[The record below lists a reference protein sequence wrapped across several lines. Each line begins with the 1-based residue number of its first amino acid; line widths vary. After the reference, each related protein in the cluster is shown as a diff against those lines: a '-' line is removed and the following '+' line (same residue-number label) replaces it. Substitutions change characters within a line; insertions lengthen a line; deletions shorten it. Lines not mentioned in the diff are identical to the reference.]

1 MNARNGAGTG
11 AEAGKRLRVAL
22 LGEYPVRE
30 DAIHGGGV
38 QSVTHVLA
46 HALARRADVEC
57 HVVCATRNPA
67 ERYRRV
73 GDLHVH
79 FLPRLPLPRLATCR
93 AHDVPRLL
101 RAVRALAPDV
111 VHGQGQ
117 DRHGLAAVRCG
128 RPAVVTPHGV
138 IFVESALLKRHALDA
153 SGALR
158 KTLLD
163 RTEREI
169 FHRATD
175 MIVIS
180 RYLTSI
186 YGPLLTA
193 RAHYIENPIEERFF
207 CIERRP
213 ERGRLLFAGT
223 VVPRKR
229 VGDLIAAV
237 ALLKAQGG
245 RTGARDGEVAAREGE
260 AAARDGE
267 AAGAAGRLASPW
279 LANLQ
284 LRIVGPLANPASEAQ
299 VRGLVAQH
307 NLNDTVVLTGGVD
320 QETLFDE
327 YARAELLVLSSREE
341 TAPQIIAQA
350 MACGLPT
357 VSSAAGGVPHMVRDG
372 ETAAL
377 FPVGDVAA
385 CAEQIRRLLD
395 DDAQRAAMSTRIAAE
410 ARERFHPDAVAAKT
424 VAVYRAVL
432 ER

>member
-1 MNARNGAGTG
+1 MS
-11 AEAGKRLRVAL
+11 RLRVAL

-46 HALARRADVEC
+46 HALARRDDVEC
-57 HVVCATRNPA
+57 HVVCATRNPS
-67 ERYRRV
+67 EPYRRV

-79 FLPRLPLPRLATCR
+79 FLARLPLPRLATSR

-101 RAVRALAPDV
+101 RAVRAIDPDV

-153 SGALR
+153 AGAVR
-158 KTLLD
+158 KALLD

-169 FHRATD
+169 FRRATD

-180 RYLTSI
+180 HYLTSI
-186 YGPLLTA
+186 YGGLLTA
-193 RAHYIENPIEERFF
+193 RAHYVENPIEERFF
-207 CIERRP
+207 RIERRP

-229 VGDLIAAV
+229 VGDLVAAV
-237 ALLKAQGG
+237 ALLKARPG
-245 RTGARDGEVAAREGE
+245 
-260 AAARDGE
+260 
-267 AAGAAGRLASPW
+267 AAGAQPAPAW
-279 LANLQ
+279 LANLR
-284 LRIVGPLANPASEAQ
+284 LRIVGPQVDPVSAAQ
-299 VRGLVAQH
+299 VRGLISEHDLA
-307 NLNDTVVLTGGVD
+307 DTVVLTGAVG
-320 QETLFDE
+320 QEELLDE

-350 MACGLPT
+350 MACGLPV

-377 FPVGDVAA
+377 FPVGDVAV
-385 CAEQIRRLLD
+385 CAQKIQRLLED
-395 DDAQRAAMSTRIAAE
+395 DPGRAAMSARIAAA
-410 ARERFHPDAVAAKT
+410 ARERFHPDAVAEKT
-424 VAVYRAVL
+424 VAVYREVL
-432 ER
+432 ERTRAPLNAPAAPFGFPPSPPR

>member
-1 MNARNGAGTG
+1 MSAGRDTPRGARAGNR
-11 AEAGKRLRVAL
+11 AAGRLRVAL

-46 HALARRADVEC
+46 HALARREDVEC
-57 HVVCATRNPA
+57 HVVCATRNPLEA
-67 ERYRRV
+67 DRRV
-73 GDLHVH
+73 GNLRVH
-79 FLPRLPLPRLATCR
+79 FLARLPLPRLATSR
-93 AHDVPRLL
+93 AHDVPRLV
-101 RAVRALAPDV
+101 RAVRAIDPDV

-153 SGALR
+153 PGMLRQAL
-158 KTLLD
+158 LN

-169 FHRATD
+169 FRRATD
-175 MIVIS
+175 MVIIS
-180 RYLTSI
+180 RYLTAI

-207 CIERRP
+207 RIERRP

-229 VGDLIAAV
+229 VGDLVAAV
-237 ALLKAQGG
+237 ALLRAQH
-245 RTGARDGEVAAREGE
+245 
-260 AAARDGE
+260 AAAGDRS
-267 AAGAAGRLASPW
+267 AMPRW
-279 LANLQ
+279 LAELQ
-284 LRIVGPLANPASEAQ
+284 LRIVGPLVHPGSEAQ
-299 VRGLVAQH
+299 VRGLIAEH
-307 NLNDTVVLTGGVD
+307 GLADTVILTGAVS
-320 QETLFDE
+320 QEDLLDE

-372 ETAAL
+372 ETAGL
-377 FPVGDVAA
+377 FPVGDVPA
-385 CAEQIRRLLD
+385 CAEQIRRLLA
-395 DDAQRAAMSTRIAAE
+395 DDARRVAMSARVAAE
-410 ARERFHPDAVAAKT
+410 ARERFHPDAVAEKT
-424 VAVYRAVL
+424 VAVYRAVTAAAGSSG
-432 ER
+432 